1 MNANRYA
8 PRFVDVFC
16 RGCSSFLFKYRKS
29 SDGPVMK
36 CFIDKIQKSPALTEP
51 VCPQCKTEFGQV
63 RFINGAPA
71 WKMIAQAITW
81 KRKDN

>member
-29 SDGPVMK
+29 TDGPVMK
-36 CFIDKIQKSPALTEP
+36 CFIDKMQKSASASLHFRGNHEM
-51 VCPQCKTEFGQV
+51 
-63 RFINGAPA
+63 R
-71 WKMIAQAITW
+71 
-81 KRKDN
+81 